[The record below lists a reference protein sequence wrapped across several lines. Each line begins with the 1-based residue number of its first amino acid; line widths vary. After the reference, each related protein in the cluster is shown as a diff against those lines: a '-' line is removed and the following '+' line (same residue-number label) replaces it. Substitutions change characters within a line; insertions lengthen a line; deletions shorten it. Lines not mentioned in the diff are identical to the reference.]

1 MAEILIAEDDASI
14 REWVAVALEADGH
27 SVRSAVD
34 GAAALAA
41 YAERRPDLLVLDV
54 MMPKKS
60 GYDVCQE
67 IRRRDPSLP
76 ILMLTAKGTEAD
88 KVLGLGLGAD
98 DYMTKPFG
106 VRELSA
112 RVTALLR
119 RTYAAETAGR
129 SGTRFQI
136 GGHVVD
142 AAAATIS
149 SPEGTTE
156 ALTPHE
162 LALLRLFATHPGEI
176 LSRDRLLN
184 EVWGYAYM
192 GTTRTLDQRVAVIR
206 RKLGADA
213 PLVETLYG
221 QGYRLRVKSDE

>member
-34 GAAALAA
+34 GAAAMAA

-129 SGTRFQI
+129 SETRFQI

-221 QGYRLRVKSDE
+221 QGYRLRVTSDE

>member
-41 YAERRPDLLVLDV
+41 YAGHRPDLLVLDV

-129 SGTRFQI
+129 SETRFQI

-221 QGYRLRVKSDE
+221 QGYRLRVTSEE

>member
-27 SVRSAVD
+27 AVRAVGD
-34 GAAALAA
+34 GVAALAA

-67 IRRRDPSLP
+67 IRRRDPALP

-98 DYMTKPFG
+98 DYVTKPFG

-119 RTYAAETAGR
+119 RAYAAETAGR

-136 GGHVVD
+136 GRHVVD
-142 AAAATIS
+142 AVASTLT
-149 SPEGTTE
+149 SPDGAVE

-162 LALLRLFATHPGEI
+162 LALLRLFASHPGEV

-206 RKLGADA
+206 RKLGDDA
-213 PLVETLYG
+213 ATIETLYA
-221 QGYRLRVKSDE
+221 QGYRYRA

>member
-41 YAERRPDLLVLDV
+41 YAEHRPDLLVLDV

-129 SGTRFQI
+129 SETRFQI

-221 QGYRLRVKSDE
+221 QGYRLRVTSEE